1 MILGDDELDVL
12 LRAALAEVPVKPDSA
27 IVLEGSLAEGFGN
40 RNSDIDFLVIEDRDY
55 ESFLIPIL
63 IFAEGRRIE
72 VRVRSHSEIRREVR
86 KVLAGAVQ
94 GTVSYDELDRV
105 QRFAHA
111 HVMRS
116 SAALD
121 ELRAELDEERLR
133 GAVSAWFRNLTMAS
147 LACASSMLAL
157 RQEPEAA
164 RWVRAA
170 LEQAT
175 KTWLSRQGETYI
187 GSKWT
192 SLQFTRLGERPDIH
206 ERFYELASPARAG
219 LKDAEYVAACSSLIG
234 ELLTGD
240 PDAVVVDPGSCRLER
255 LGSEVTTWQ
264 IGERLHIVH
273 EGHVYVPDRVA
284 AQVWRSLD
292 FRGPAATVAEK
303 VPYVDADVAGRVIAE
318 FHRLGLL
325 GMTWNGEPVTMRGR
339 TQAPMLAQRPILSI
353 RGGELPEHDN
363 GTVWCLPINAV
374 QFAASGLVLVWANT
388 EVENSREDALGA
400 IGAGQWR
407 TFESTVRRMMRKAS
421 VVILSSNGIAALPSQ
436 GAWDGRLAT
445 GSGRLSGTSWQRR
458 EADEE
463 SCLRLRSVP
472 GLPPDLITAIVDLE
486 NSGSVTDHAGA
497 VRLLEANDEVIARVR
512 DLTAGSLFPSSFV
525 TPGEWRETLELVYD
539 WIRLGAY
546 VDSAFPLEEAH
557 DMVSTGSA
565 TRV

>member
-1 MILGDDELDVL
+1 MILSDDELDSL
-12 LRAALAEVPVKPDSA
+12 LKAALAEVPIKPDSA

-40 RNSDIDFLVIEDRDY
+40 VNSDIDFLVIEDRDY

-72 VRVRSHSEIRREVR
+72 VRVRSHAEIQREVQL
-86 KVLAGAVQ
+86 VLDEAEHGA
-94 GTVSYDELDRV
+94 VSYDQLDRV

-116 SAALD
+116 SDVLE
-121 ELRAELDEERLR
+121 ELRADLDEERLR
-133 GAVSAWFRNLTMAS
+133 TAVSSWFRNLTMS
-147 LACASSMLAL
+147 SIACASSMLAL
-157 RQEPEAA
+157 GQEPEAA

-175 KTWLSRQGETYI
+175 KTWLSRRGETYI

-192 SLQFTRLGERPDIH
+192 SLQFERLGERADVH
-206 ERFYELASPARAG
+206 ARFYELASPARAG
-219 LKDAEYVAACSSLIG
+219 LADAEYVTECFALIS

-240 PDAVVVDPGSCRLER
+240 PAEIVADPGSCRLRR

-264 IGERLHIVH
+264 IGERLHIVQH
-273 EGHVYVPDRVA
+273 GHVYVPDRVA

-292 FRGPAATVAEK
+292 FSVPAETVVGR
-303 VPYVDADVAGRVIAE
+303 VPHVPADVAGRVIAE

-325 GMTWNGEPVTMRGR
+325 GLTWNGRPVTMRGR

-353 RGGELPEHDN
+353 RGGELPEHDD
-363 GTVWCLPINAV
+363 GTVWCLPISAV

-400 IGAGQWR
+400 IDAGQWR

-421 VVILSSNGIAALPSQ
+421 VVILSSNGIAALPSE

-472 GLPPDLITAIVDLE
+472 GLPPDLMTAIIDLE
-486 NSGSVTDHAGA
+486 NSGSVTNHDEAM
-497 VRLLEANDEVIARVR
+497 RLLEANDEIIARVR

-557 DMVSTGSA
+557 DMVSTGSV